1 MNLVFATHNQ
11 NKLTEVAKMFPSHI
25 ELLSLS
31 QIDFNKDIPETE
43 LTLKGNAQLKVDAIR
58 ETGVLNCFSDDS
70 GLFVNALNGEPGVFS
85 ARYSGKR
92 HSDTNNDLLLQ
103 NMQNIKSR
111 SAYYQSV
118 FCLFFKGQHYFFE
131 GRLNGKIAHET
142 KGSNGFGYDPIF
154 IPDGYTSTLGEL
166 SELIKLKLSHR
177 TKALNKMI
185 EFIALNG

>member
-118 FCLFFKGQHYFFE
+118 FCLFFKVWIFKAFSLLPSRWH
-131 GRLNGKIAHET
+131 AAWP
-142 KGSNGFGYDPIF
+142 GS
-154 IPDGYTSTLGEL
+154 
-166 SELIKLKLSHR
+166 
-177 TKALNKMI
+177 
-185 EFIALNG
+185 

>member
-1 MNLVFATHNQ
+1 MKLVFATHNQ
-11 NKLTEVAKMFPSHI
+11 NKLTEVAKMFPNDI

-92 HSDTNNDLLLQ
+92 HSDTNNDLLLR

-111 SAYYQSV
+111 SACYKSV
-118 FCLFFKGQHYFFE
+118 FCLFFRGQHYFFE
-131 GRLNGKIAHET
+131 GLLNGKIAHEA

-154 IPDGYTSTLGEL
+154 VPDGYTSTLGEL
-166 SELIKLKLSHR
+166 SEVIKLELSHR